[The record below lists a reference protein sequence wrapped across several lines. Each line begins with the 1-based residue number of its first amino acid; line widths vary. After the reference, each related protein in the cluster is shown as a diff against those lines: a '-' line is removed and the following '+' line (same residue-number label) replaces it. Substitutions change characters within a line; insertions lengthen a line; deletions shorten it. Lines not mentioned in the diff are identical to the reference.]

1 MTTNAGTHFSLMH
14 VAGEEFLP
22 HTTWSRLDVAVNGTY
37 RAKITYTRPG
47 CGATIMRLVDLE
59 TGTIVDSREMGNH
72 GFTMRVNDKVV
83 REMVRNALDEGWW
96 M

>member
-1 MTTNAGTHFSLMH
+1 MTTNTGATFSLMH

-22 HTTWSRLDVAVNGTY
+22 HTKWSRLDVIVGTTY
-37 RAKITYTRPG
+37 KAKITYTRPG
-47 CGATIMRLVDLE
+47 CGATIMRLVDLD
-59 TGTIVDSREMGNH
+59 TGTVVDSREMGNH
-72 GFTMRVNDKVV
+72 GFNMNVNNKMA

>member
-1 MTTNAGTHFSLMH
+1 MTTENAIIEFHH
-14 VAGEEFLP
+14 IAGEDRLP
-22 HTTWSRLDVAVNGTY
+22 FTKWSRLDVVVNGTY

-47 CGATIMRLVDLE
+47 CGATIMRLVDLD
-59 TGTIVDSREMGNH
+59 TGTFVDSREMGNH
-72 GFTMRVNDKVV
+72 GFNMNVNNKMA